1 MHSRTLA
8 RATALALAALIT
20 ATVLGGIAEIAA
32 TQYVTAMAA
41 HAPAAPQLAGACGCQ
56 RKG

>member
-1 MHSRTLA
+1 MQPRTAA

-32 TQYVTAMAA
+32 TQYGTAMAA
-41 HAPAAPQLAGACGCQ
+41 HNPAAPQVAGACSCQ